1 MSNTPPKQDSPLGR
15 FADSPAP
22 WILAFGVAALVG
34 LFAVAPKHRARQER
48 LERMSQTR
56 EGIWYD
62 KPDAAEPTESAP
74 ATAAAEPATAEQPP
88 HNAENAGSTA
98 VGAATESSSRE
109 QLPSD
114 DLELS
119 GEGKS
124 PPKHE
129 APPVALFVAISLAAL
144 AAGLGLLSYLRSVS
158 RERAPRRPRNDP

>member
-1 MSNTPPKQDSPLGR
+1 MSNTPPEQNTPLRR

-62 KPDAAEPTESAP
+62 KADAAEPASSAGQAES
-74 ATAAAEPATAEQPP
+74 ATAEQPP
-88 HNAENAGSTA
+88 RDAENAGPSTE
-98 VGAATESSSRE
+98 GAATAPSSRE
-109 QLPSD
+109 HLPSD
-114 DLELS
+114 DIELS
-119 GEGKS
+119 VDGR
-124 PPKHE
+124 
-129 APPVALFVAISLAAL
+129 APPQHEMPPVGIFVAISLAAL

-158 RERAPRRPRNDP
+158 RERTPRRPRNES